1 MKHLVFCC
9 FLLFVTNVPGIFS
22 VNYDLVNITNN
33 DGLSNSSINKVYQDS
48 RGLMWFGTWDGLNV
62 YNGREFK
69 VYKPDQTNPTSISN
83 NIIRDI
89 FEENEDHL
97 WIATDK
103 GVNRFNFKNKTFDR
117 FLIENGIEPVSNEH
131 GYLIAKNSLNQIFAA
146 VFDQGLFYFD
156 KQNNKFVKLDVG
168 KNLRFKKV
176 FFDLD
181 DNLWI
186 FTREG
191 NLLKVVFKK
200 NVQFKPKIEG
210 IFDFD
215 HLNNIHAVFYNPRNE
230 ILLQTRNYKLYT
242 YNISS
247 GKLIQ
252 HHIANA
258 KNVFISSVIFTDD
271 YQLWGTPNGLI
282 EYNLSDSQQKNL
294 LPGILVMSVFKG
306 TQDMIWVGT
315 DTQGAWYLSPS
326 MEKFKTL
333 GPKEIPAL
341 GRYPV
346 RSVFENKSTTWI
358 GTKGGGLFSV
368 KQNGLDPGHLKTTH
382 YTTNQGLINNSVF
395 VITEGTG
402 NEYWIGTDGAGINYF
417 DLKKNK
423 LFTVQAPDSISN
435 KINLSSVYAILPTD
449 DETIWVGTSGNGMYK
464 LTLNK
469 NKTPYQIRSYK
480 QYLYD
485 SKSTNSLSNNI
496 VYAVIKDDEEHLW
509 IGTRGGG
516 INRFNIKTEEF
527 QHYKFSHEGT
537 GYLSNDDILCL
548 YKGDDGSLWAGTSI
562 GLNKLVSFKNGE
574 AVFMHFTEKEGMPN
588 NTIHGILEDE
598 NNNIWVST
606 NKGLAKLVREKEHY
620 RIISY
625 YAKDGLQ
632 NNEFSDGAFYYDKL
646 SGLMYFGGINGLN
659 YFNPLD
665 IKYSSY
671 VPSLFLDAFFLDNLD
686 SNMYDYIRE
695 NSLVLSYK
703 NKSFSFKF
711 IPLDY
716 IAGTK
721 CEISYQLV
729 GFNNN
734 WINLGT
740 SNTIVFTNL
749 PVGNYKL
756 KVMSSNA
763 DKIWSDEVYSLD
775 IVITP
780 PWWATTYAYII
791 YFILFILAAYGAKKL
806 IKYQLNVKHQ
816 FQIKE
821 LEEKKTE
828 EIHQAKLRFFTNIA
842 HEFSNSLTLIY
853 GPCEQLL
860 KKNISTDYVRKNI
873 NIIKS
878 NSERMQKLIQQLI
891 EFRKAET
898 GHLKTKVENVDIVEL
913 IKFISDNF
921 MDILEQKKIKYVFNV
936 SESIVWP
943 TDRDYLEKII
953 FNLISNGT
961 KYTPQDHEINITINK
976 NEETLSIS
984 ITNSGVGIK
993 PEFTERIFDRFE
1005 VLERFEMQVSKGFE
1019 FRNGIGLALC
1029 KNLVDLLNGS
1039 INVLSDGIN
1048 FTTFEIILP
1057 PLKLTEKTA
1066 NQEENVS
1073 ENELFNDYDL
1083 IHDSENINKPD
1094 WSYPDKQKSGLVLVI
1109 DDESEIRNLL
1119 FDVLHEKY
1127 EVIQAANGSEAMEL
1141 MKIRVPRIIICDII
1155 MPVMSGIEFVR
1166 IMKNQELTRHIPIVL
1181 LSTKNSIEN
1190 QIQGIEIGAD
1200 AYLNKPFHPRHIEA
1214 LIDRL
1219 LQRNEAIIKYS
1230 ESHYAAVEQYE
1241 GKLIN
1246 IEDKILIDKIIK
1258 IIHENIDNENLNIE
1272 FIANETALSKIQLY
1286 RKMKEVIDQT
1296 PTEYIRSVRLKHA
1309 EKLLKTTNKTVQEIM
1324 YCCGFNN
1331 KTYFYREFAKK
1342 YQQTPKEYRNQK

>member
-9 FLLFVTNVPGIFS
+9 LLLIVINVSRAFAVT
-22 VNYDLVNITNN
+22 YDLVNITNN

-69 VYKPDQTNPTSISN
+69 VYKPDQTNPSSISN

-97 WIATDK
+97 WIATDR
-103 GVNRFNFKNKTFDR
+103 GVNRFNFNNKTFDR

-131 GYLIAKNSLNQIFAA
+131 GYLIAKNSLNHIFAA
-146 VFDQGLFYFD
+146 VFDQGLFYYD
-156 KQNNKFVKLDVG
+156 KLNNKFVKLDLI
-168 KNLRFKKV
+168 KNLQFKKI

-191 NLLKVVFKK
+191 TLLKVVFKK
-200 NVQFKPKIEG
+200 NVQFHPKIEG
-210 IFDFD
+210 IFDFE
-215 HLNNIHAVFYNPRNE
+215 HLNNIHTVFYNPRNE
-230 ILLQTRNYKLYT
+230 ILLQTKNYKLFT

-247 GKLIQ
+247 GKLLQ
-252 HHIANA
+252 HNVHNT
-258 KNVFISSVIFTDD
+258 KNTFISSVIFTDD
-271 YQLWGTPNGLI
+271 YQLWGTPQGLI
-282 EYNLSDSQQKNL
+282 EYNISTHQQKTL
-294 LPGILVMSVFKG
+294 LSGVLVMSLFWG

-315 DTQGAWYLSPS
+315 DTQGVWYLSAS

-346 RSVFENKSTTWI
+346 RSVFEHNSTIWI
-358 GTKGGGLFSV
+358 GTKGGGMFSV
-368 KQNGLDPGHLKTTH
+368 KRNGLFPEHIKTTH
-382 YTTNQGLINNSVF
+382 FTTAQGLINNSVF
-395 VITEGTG
+395 VIAEGLG
-402 NEYWIGTDGAGINYF
+402 NEYWIGTDGEGINYY
-417 DLKKNK
+417 DWQKNK
-423 LFTVQAPDSISN
+423 ILTVEIPDSISD

-449 DETIWVGTSGNGMYK
+449 DQTIWVGTSGNGMYK

-496 VYAVIKDDEEHLW
+496 VYAVIKEDEEHLW
-509 IGTRGGG
+509 VGTRGGG
-516 INRFNIKTEEF
+516 INRFNIKTEKF
-527 QHYKFSHEGT
+527 QQYKFSHESN

-548 YKGDDGSLWAGTSI
+548 YKGNDGSLWAGTSI

-574 AVFMHFTEKEGMPN
+574 AFFIHFTEKEGMPN

-606 NKGLAKLVREKEHY
+606 NKGLAKLVRENQQY
-620 RIISY
+620 RIVSY

-632 NNEFSDGAFYYDKL
+632 NNEFSDGAFFYNQQ
-646 SGLMYFGGINGLN
+646 SGLMCFGGINGLN

-671 VPSLFLDAFFLDNLD
+671 FPSLFLDAFFLDNLD
-686 SNMYDYIRE
+686 TNMNDYTSD
-695 NSLVLSYK
+695 NSLVLSHK

-711 IPLDY
+711 IPMDY
-716 IAGTK
+716 IAGSK
-721 CEISYQLV
+721 CEISYQLD
-729 GFNNN
+729 GYNSN
-734 WINLGT
+734 WINIGT
-740 SNTIVFTNL
+740 SNIIVFTNL
-749 PVGNYKL
+749 PVGNYML
-756 KVMSSNA
+756 KVRCSNA
-763 DKIWSDEVYSLD
+763 DKIWSDEIYTLN
-775 IVITP
+775 IVVTP

-791 YFILFILAAYGAKKL
+791 YFILFMLGVYGTKKL
-806 IKYQLNVKHQ
+806 IKYQLNIKHQ
-816 FQIKE
+816 FEIRE
-821 LEEKKTE
+821 LEEKKTK
-828 EIHQAKLRFFTNIA
+828 EIHQAKLSFFTNIA

-860 KKNISTDYVRKNI
+860 KKNISTDYVRKNA

-898 GHLKTKVENVDIVEL
+898 GHLKTKIENVDVVEL
-913 IKFISDNF
+913 VKFISDNF
-921 MDILEQKKIKYVFNV
+921 MDVLEQKKISYVFNV
-936 SESIVWP
+936 ADSVVWP
-943 TDRDYLEKII
+943 TDQDYLEKII
-953 FNLISNGT
+953 FNLLSNAA
-961 KYTPQDHEINITINK
+961 KYTPQNHEINIAILK
-976 NEETLSIS
+976 NEDSLCIRV
-984 ITNSGVGIK
+984 TNSGVGIK

-1039 INVLSDGIN
+1039 ISVLSDGIN
-1048 FTTFEIILP
+1048 YTTFEIILP
-1057 PLKLTEKTA
+1057 PLKITEETEVVKHKE
-1066 NQEENVS
+1066 NQKEMAD
-1073 ENELFNDYDL
+1073 DYDV
-1083 IHDSENINKPD
+1083 ISGTDYAEKPD
-1094 WSYPDKQKSGLVLVI
+1094 WSFPDKQKSGLVMVI

-1127 EVIQAANGSEAMEL
+1127 EIIQAANGSEAIEL
-1141 MKIRVPRIIICDII
+1141 MKIRVPRVIVCDII
-1155 MPVMSGIEFVR
+1155 MPVMNGIEFVR
-1166 IMKNQELTRHIPIVL
+1166 IMKSQELTRHIPIVL

-1200 AYLNKPFHPRHIEA
+1200 VYLNKPFHPRHIEA

-1219 LQRNEAIIKYS
+1219 LQRNEAIIKFN

-1241 GKLIN
+1241 GRLIN
-1246 IEDKILIDKIIK
+1246 KEDKILIDKVMK
-1258 IIHENIDNENLNIE
+1258 IIYDNVDNENLNID
-1272 FIANETALSKIQLY
+1272 FLANETALSKIQLY

-1296 PTEYIRSVRLKHA
+1296 PTEYIRSIRLKYA

-1324 YCCGFNN
+1324 YSCGFNN

-1342 YQQTPKEYRNQK
+1342 YQKTPKEYRNQR